1 MMIRYE
7 DPKSR
12 KCPYCNKKCMKPAGT
27 FSLMEDAPAGSNF
40 EVIRESYICLI
51 CGLMLEFREVQKKVQ
66 DMRRTTDSTQ
76 LRELAAMR
84 QPGLSELA

>member
-1 MMIRYE
+1 
-7 DPKSR
+7 
-12 KCPYCNKKCMKPAGT
+12 MKPAGT

-66 DMRRTTDSTQ
+66 DMQRSTNSTQ

-84 QPGLSELA
+84 YDTLTNKTFKLPGLSDRA